1 MGGRGGITEQVVEN
15 SVVAL
20 GGNDFETGIITV
32 EAGATIKKGV
42 VLKRAGNKFAPVVD
56 TSPITITAD
65 VGGAENQQIPI
76 PGTTVDTPVAVNPF
90 DISNLGIAAADM
102 SIRALVSG
110 PVRADLLTINGD
122 EITDA
127 QGDMLRDYGIIP
139 VKVADLSRIE

>member
-1 MGGRGGITEQVVEN
+1 MGGRGGITEQVIEN

-20 GGNDFETGIITV
+20 GGNDFETGVITV
-32 EAGATIKKGV
+32 GAGAIINKGV
-42 VLKRAGNKFAPVVD
+42 VLKRTGNKFAPVVD
-56 TSPITITAD
+56 TNPVTITAD
-65 VGGAENQQIPI
+65 VAGTGTQIPI
-76 PGTTVDTPVAVNPF
+76 PGTAVDVPVAVNPF
-90 DISNLGIAAADM
+90 DISNPGTAAADL

-110 PVRADLLTINGD
+110 PVRADLLTINGG

>member
-20 GGNDFETGIITV
+20 GGNDFETGIINV
-32 EAGATIKKGV
+32 GAGATIKKGV
-42 VLKRAGNKFAPVVD
+42 VLKREGNKFAPVVD

-65 VGGAENQQIPI
+65 VDGDETQIPI
-76 PGTTVDTPVAVNPF
+76 PGTVADTPVAVNPF
-90 DISNLGIAAADM
+90 DISNPGNAAADM

-110 PVRADLLTINGD
+110 PVRADLLTINGIA
-122 EITDA
+122 ITDA

>member
-1 MGGRGGITEQVVEN
+1 MGGRGGITEQVVDN

-20 GGNDFETGIITV
+20 GDNDFETGIINV
-32 EAGATIKKGV
+32 GAGATIKKGI
-42 VLKRAGNKFAPVVD
+42 VLKRAGDKFAPVLD

-65 VGGAENQQIPI
+65 VDGTGTQIPI
-76 PGTTVDTPVAVNPF
+76 PGTTADTPVAVNPF
-90 DISNLGIAAADM
+90 DISNPGNAAADM

-110 PVRADLLTINGD
+110 PVRADLLTINGNG
-122 EITDA
+122 ITDA

>member
-20 GGNDFETGIITV
+20 GGNNFETGIINV
-32 EAGATIKKGV
+32 AAGATIKKGV

-65 VGGAENQQIPI
+65 VSNTPAQIPI
-76 PGTTVDTPVAVNPF
+76 PGTTIDTPVAVNPF
-90 DISNLGIAAADM
+90 DISNPGNAAADM
-102 SIRALVSG
+102 SIRAIVSG
-110 PVRADLLTINGD
+110 PVRADLLPIDGGG
-122 EITDA
+122 ITDA
-127 QGDMLRDYGIIP
+127 QGDMLRDYGVIP